1 MILAPC
7 ALSLAQ
13 DAHVLA
19 ERRTVPS
26 AGAPGQPRRL
36 RLTSRGWERR
46 NVLVEYR
53 LLPVLLAVLV
63 LTLTPL
69 AHAGPPDQTWLSGL
83 YDNGDYDDVVVL
95 VLSTVVAIESF
106 SLRDVGRLPAVIATP
121 SSHDERPSP
130 VPRPSS
136 ALPRAPPAA

>member
-1 MILAPC
+1 MK
-7 ALSLAQ
+7 
-13 DAHVLA
+13 
-19 ERRTVPS
+19 
-26 AGAPGQPRRL
+26 
-36 RLTSRGWERR
+36 
-46 NVLVEYR
+46 YR

-69 AHAGPPDQTWLSGL
+69 AHAGPPDQTWLSGF

-121 SSHDERPSP
+121 SPPDERPSS
-130 VPRPSS
+130 VPPPSS

>member
-1 MILAPC
+1 
-7 ALSLAQ
+7 
-13 DAHVLA
+13 VK
-19 ERRTVPS
+19 
-26 AGAPGQPRRL
+26 
-36 RLTSRGWERR
+36 
-46 NVLVEYR
+46 YR

-83 YDNGDYDDVVVL
+83 YDNGDYDDAVAL

-106 SLRDVGRLPAVIATP
+106 SLRDVGRLPVVIATP
-121 SSHDERPSP
+121 SPHDERPSP